1 MFRFNRSSTVYVVLV
16 VAILGLASLIRI
28 ADRNPEG
35 ALQALNQTRMTGLAP
50 TLDRER
56 RILEARALIDADR
69 EDLALDLLSRLSGRD
84 ADLLRVDGYWKAKN
98 YSAASNVLEN
108 VYSADDAGTLNQ
120 DARMNI
126 IKAAVGLSLA
136 NDTLGLSRLRSKFSD
151 KMAQSAQWPMFDY
164 ITSPQVSVT
173 GEEFKAAAKAVAAI
187 DSITAARPR
196 ATASSSSGE
205 VASGRSRRVWCSGW
219 TPRMP
224 TSGL

>member
-1 MFRFNRSSTVYVVLV
+1 
-16 VAILGLASLIRI
+16 VAQAQVAADLALIRI

-50 TLDRER
+50 TLERER

-69 EDLALDLLSRLSGRD
+69 EDLALDLLSRLTGRD

-98 YSAASNVLEN
+98 YAAASNVLET
-108 VYSADDAGTLNQ
+108 VYSADGSETLNQ

-136 NDTLGLSRLRSKFSD
+136 NDTLGLSRLRSKFSER
-151 KMAQSAQWPMFDY
+151 MAQSAQWPMFDY

-187 DSITAARPR
+187 DSVTGFLTSYRQLYAADDKLAP
-196 ATASSSSGE
+196 TEASKKSDLG
-205 VASGRSRRVWCSGW
+205 
-219 TPRMP
+219 
-224 TSGL
+224 